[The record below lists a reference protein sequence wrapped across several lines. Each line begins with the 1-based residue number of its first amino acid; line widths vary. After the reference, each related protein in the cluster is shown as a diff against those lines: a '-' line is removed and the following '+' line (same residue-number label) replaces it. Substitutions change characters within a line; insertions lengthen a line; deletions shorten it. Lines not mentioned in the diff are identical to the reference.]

1 MDTIKSIK
9 TRSLRYQVYG
19 TLKEK
24 LLQGAWREGEKLPS
38 EHEFCAMFGVSR
50 VTIRAALQQ
59 LEIMGL
65 VETKHGGGTFV
76 KNFSAIKNVDALH
89 PLLQIQQHQDL
100 ITVMEYRKIIE
111 KGTVGLAVE
120 KICPKDI
127 EFLEKTYEIMA
138 DENSELSVYT
148 QADLDF
154 HHYLAQISQN
164 SMIIKVYDLISEILM
179 TAMKDI
185 VRLGGRNRGPEYHRK
200 IIDALCKSDKAECEA
215 LMEAHLQENIRII
228 EQNLS
233 PVIVETET

>member
-111 KGTVGLAVE
+111 HKVG
-120 KICPKDI
+120 
-127 EFLEKTYEIMA
+127 EFRRVGVNGGYGDTNCGGDDGETR
-138 DENSELSVYT
+138 
-148 QADLDF
+148 QAD
-154 HHYLAQISQN
+154 
-164 SMIIKVYDLISEILM
+164 
-179 TAMKDI
+179 
-185 VRLGGRNRGPEYHRK
+185 
-200 IIDALCKSDKAECEA
+200 
-215 LMEAHLQENIRII
+215 
-228 EQNLS
+228 
-233 PVIVETET
+233 